1 MLQTEKLEQMKYAK
15 LVQQGI
21 NLTIQTLLVKR
32 YLVIRTEALEH
43 WEYVKL
49 AQQGINLRMIQTLLV
64 KRFLVQIRTEELEH

>member
-1 MLQTEKLEQMKYAK
+1 MEYAK
-15 LVQQGI
+15 HVQQGI

-32 YLVIRTEALEH
+32 YLVFRTEELEH

-49 AQQGINLRMIQTLLV
+49 VQQGINLTMETLLV